1 MTLTNHFVHLHSGP
15 ETKLG
20 RAAKGVPTVA
30 DGDRHSAQNQ
40 AEGAAGETAERTG
53 EGYRS
58 NWAKP
63 YHLRRIRPGEC
74 PRRIHMSCWR
84 LNAPI

>member
-1 MTLTNHFVHLHSGP
+1 MTFTNHFVQLHSGP

-30 DGDRHSAQNQ
+30 DGYGHSAQNQ

-58 NWAKP
+58 NRAKP
-63 YHLRRIRPGEC
+63 YHLCRIRPGER
-74 PRRIHMSCWR
+74 PRRIYMSC
-84 LNAPI
+84 